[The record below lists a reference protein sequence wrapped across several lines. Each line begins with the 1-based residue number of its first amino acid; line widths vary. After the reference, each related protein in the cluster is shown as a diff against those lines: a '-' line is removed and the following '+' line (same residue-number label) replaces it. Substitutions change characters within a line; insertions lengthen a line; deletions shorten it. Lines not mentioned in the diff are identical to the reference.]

1 MCSKQT
7 ASGNGGWKMGRSLW
21 NSLITISRLFPVL
34 SSLFPRFRQR
44 EKERE
49 GKKGNPLNDRSLFI
63 ASKRDNRQ
71 IRNIHGCQAKFDTTN
86 HPLNHPTA
94 LINPLG
100 SIRLT
105 NKLSAMP
112 FQFEST
118 GTASCI
124 FRLVVERVYVLPSK
138 TKINKSFIYLKN
150 IFSSFYSLDTII
162 PSIRHI
168 YIYFKISENRSLNY
182 FSLENNSLT
191 NLTHSHRV
199 SSSRFRPV
207 NVKRSILTA
216 YMGKSPSPYVSR
228 RPRYIYIYI

>member
-1 MCSKQT
+1 
-7 ASGNGGWKMGRSLW
+7 
-21 NSLITISRLFPVL
+21 
-34 SSLFPRFRQR
+34 
-44 EKERE
+44 
-49 GKKGNPLNDRSLFI
+49 
-63 ASKRDNRQ
+63 
-71 IRNIHGCQAKFDTTN
+71 
-86 HPLNHPTA
+86 
-94 LINPLG
+94 
-100 SIRLT
+100 
-105 NKLSAMP
+105 MP
-112 FQFEST
+112 FQFESTGT

-228 RPRYIYIYI
+228 RPRYIYIYIYSRKRRTANKSADEIGWLTRSFRVSRASDRERGKNLWRIVGNETISFLVECRLERRERPTSVFNKT

>member
-162 PSIRHI
+162 PSI
-168 YIYFKISENRSLNY
+168 K
-182 FSLENNSLT
+182 
-191 NLTHSHRV
+191 
-199 SSSRFRPV
+199 
-207 NVKRSILTA
+207 
-216 YMGKSPSPYVSR
+216 
-228 RPRYIYIYI
+228 YIYIYILKFQRIALPIISP